1 MNAAEIK
8 IYKRKCT
15 NIVACYAF
23 LLNERNKQRK
33 ELQKRNKV
41 CAVQG
46 LINYGSLLR
55 SRGERIYLKDLVSW
69 REVKKCFWRG
79 KRKRSTSLKK

>member
-1 MNAAEIK
+1 MNAAEIE

-15 NIVACYAF
+15 NIIECYDL
-23 LLNERNKQRK
+23 LLNKKEKQRK

-46 LINYGSLLR
+46 LINYGSLLCL
-55 SRGERIYLKDLVSW
+55 RGGRIYLKDLVSW

>member
-1 MNAAEIK
+1 MNAAEIES
-8 IYKRKCT
+8 YKRKCK
-15 NIVACYAF
+15 NIIECYV
-23 LLNERNKQRK
+23 LLFNKRENQRK
-33 ELQKRNKV
+33 ALQKRNTV
-41 CAVQG
+41 YTVQG